1 MRYFSD
7 LSLPGE
13 RYDWS
18 PYLTVPHSSAYFGT
32 PEIRTSNSNPQL
44 YSEKFPRRLKSPRN
58 KNLTN
63 YDASKFGSTKNF
75 RKILDFLLFG
85 RSLLIPADFMTYN
98 LDMSPSQASQN
109 NFQRRLKSPRN
120 KNVFPEPDFY
130 STPFQNTGQEIL
142 LLKNIPELN
151 K

>member
-1 MRYFSD
+1 M
-7 LSLPGE
+7 
-13 RYDWS
+13 
-18 PYLTVPHSSAYFGT
+18 
-32 PEIRTSNSNPQL
+32 IQ
-44 YSEKFPRRLKSPRN
+44 
-58 KNLTN
+58 
-63 YDASKFGSTKNF
+63 
-75 RKILDFLLFG
+75 
-85 RSLLIPADFMTYN
+85 ADFMTYN

-130 STPFQNTGQEIL
+130 STPFQSTGQEIL